1 MAALKEFR
9 EDASRAIFLTGEI
22 DERLV
27 NRLTPDVCRLR
38 GENAEPITVYIN
50 SRGGF
55 TYCAEQ
61 LRALFATP
69 DQEGHVCRIITV
81 ATSRAD
87 SAAAGLLALGDYAIA
102 YPAAAIHCHGSRMA
116 DEEITTERAEF
127 LAASLKKSND
137 DFALRLAR
145 RTFARIAFHFAN
157 LRAEFPDIRKQAK
170 ENKAKRDM
178 STDLECF
185 AFALHHR
192 LSSNFQ
198 KLPQRAFFHHE
209 RLAEMSQSIL
219 AKKLPEGG
227 SWLKTEA
234 ELLRRLIKYELADRK
249 SENWTL
255 SAGGIDELALDFKS
269 LADYLF
275 GPHQE
280 TLENHLDSFGVL
292 FLTPEQIA
300 EYQGRRKLDVD
311 EAAKWLRQQARPLVE
326 PMWYFVV
333 SLCRLLQAGEYGL
346 NATDAYWLGI
356 VDEVIGERLPTLRL
370 IAENP
375 ET

>member
-1 MAALKEFR
+1 
-9 EDASRAIFLTGEI
+9 
-22 DERLV
+22 
-27 NRLTPDVCRLR
+27 
-38 GENAEPITVYIN
+38 
-50 SRGGF
+50 
-55 TYCAEQ
+55 
-61 LRALFATP
+61 
-69 DQEGHVCRIITV
+69 
-81 ATSRAD
+81 
-87 SAAAGLLALGDYAIA
+87 
-102 YPAAAIHCHGSRMA
+102 MA

-157 LRAEFPDIRKQAK
+157 LRSEFPEIRKEAK
-170 ENKAKRDM
+170 ESKSKRDM

-185 AFALHHR
+185 AFALRTR
-192 LSSNFQ
+192 LSTNFQ

-209 RLAEMSQSIL
+209 RLAGMSRSIL
-219 AKKLPEGG
+219 AKKLPKAG

-234 ELLRRLIKYELADRK
+234 ELLKRLIKYELTDRK
-249 SENWTL
+249 SENWSL
-255 SAGGIDELALDFKS
+255 SDGGIDEVALDFKS

-275 GPHQE
+275 GPHKE
-280 TLENHLDSFGVL
+280 ALENHLDSFGVL
-292 FLTPEQIA
+292 FLTLEQIA
-300 EYQGRRKLDVD
+300 DYQARRTANAA
-311 EAAKWLRQQARPLVE
+311 EAAKWLREQARPLVE

-333 SLCRLLQAGEYGL
+333 SICRLLQAGEYGL

-356 VDEVIGERLPTLRL
+356 VDEVIGEKLPTLRL